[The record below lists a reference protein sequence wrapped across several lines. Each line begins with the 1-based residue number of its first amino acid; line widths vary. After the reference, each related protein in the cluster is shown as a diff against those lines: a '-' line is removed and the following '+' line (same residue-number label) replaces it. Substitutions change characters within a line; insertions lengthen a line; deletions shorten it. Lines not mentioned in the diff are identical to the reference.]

1 LFITDLLDTNVKRKS
16 LIKISSADMGGGG
29 ENMTAEEKERLAQ
42 LEQERLEALRYSF
55 DLILIKHQSLG
66 SQ

>member
-1 LFITDLLDTNVKRKS
+1 
-16 LIKISSADMGGGG
+16 
-29 ENMTAEEKERLAQ
+29 

-66 SQ
+66 SQWLKYRQIWRLKNY